1 MKLAIA
7 TLLAAQAA
15 VAFDA
20 ASIKK
25 SASLEAG
32 GSMRSM
38 PDGGIRTF
46 NMPAR
51 NLITVAYQI
60 QSYQLIGA
68 PEWTRTTKYDIVA
81 RPADART
88 RDEIFLMM
96 RTLLADRFRLS
107 VHREN
112 RQMDGYSLVR
122 ARGGALGPGMK
133 PSAVDCEKAFAT

>member
-20 ASIKK
+20 ASIKE

-32 GSMRSM
+32 GTMRLM
-38 PDGGIRTF
+38 PGGGIRTY
-46 NMPAR
+46 NLPAR
-51 NLITVAYQI
+51 NLITIAYQI

-81 RPADART
+81 KPADTKT

-96 RTLLADRFRLS
+96 RTLLSDRFRLS

-112 RQMDGYSLVR
+112 RQMDGYALVR
-122 ARGGALGPGMK
+122 ARAGALG
-133 PSAVDCEKAFAT
+133 